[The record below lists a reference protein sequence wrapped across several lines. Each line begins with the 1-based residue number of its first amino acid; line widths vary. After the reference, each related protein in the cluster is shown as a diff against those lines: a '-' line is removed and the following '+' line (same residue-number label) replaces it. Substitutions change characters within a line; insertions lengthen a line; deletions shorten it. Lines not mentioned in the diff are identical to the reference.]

1 MPNDTHRF
9 DPEMQFAAL
18 QERVYGLGQQFL
30 HFEETTNRGFQQVE
44 SAIATLSAEVRAG
57 GKTQWQTI
65 VTAVGVL
72 VAILGALGT
81 LAYLPIKN
89 GMDAVTGDTR
99 AMRDAIVPR
108 SEHVERWRRT
118 DEDLK
123 RLEAELRRDA
133 DRSIP
138 RGEHEA
144 MWQSNERR
152 IGNLERHLDEL
163 RTVAIETH
171 SARDAL
177 AGLARRVERI
187 ELSERGARP
196 SP

>member
-1 MPNDTHRF
+1 MPHTAPLT
-9 DPEMQFAAL
+9 DPSTQYAAL
-18 QERVYGLGQQFL
+18 QERVHGLGQQFL
-30 HFEETTNRGFQQVE
+30 HFEQTTNRGFQQVE

-65 VTAVGVL
+65 ITSVGVL

-89 GMDAVTGDTR
+89 GMDSLAGEAR
-99 AMRDAIVPR
+99 ALREAIVPR

-123 RLEAELRRDA
+123 ALEADIRRNQDK
-133 DRSIP
+133 IVP
-138 RGEHEA
+138 RGEHEEK
-144 MWQSNERR
+144 WRSNERQLADLQR
-152 IGNLERHLDEL
+152 QLDEIKKL
-163 RTVAIETH
+163 YVETY
-171 SARDAL
+171 SAKDAL
-177 AGLARRVERI
+177 AGLGRRLERL
-187 ELSERGARP
+187 ELSERVPRA

>member
-1 MPNDTHRF
+1 MPNDAHRF

-89 GMDAVTGDTR
+89 GMDSLTGEAR
-99 AMRDAIVPR
+99 SLREAIVPR

-138 RGEHEA
+138 RGEHDA

-152 IGNLERHLDEL
+152 IGNLERYLDEL
-163 RTVAIETH
+163 RSAVVEAH
-171 SARDAL
+171 SARDAV
-177 AGLARRVERI
+177 AGLARRVERV
-187 ELSERGARP
+187 ELSERAPRP
-196 SP
+196 GP